1 MTMSLQKRKPRRS
14 LAPGEMKILRVLES
28 KRKSLKSYKTL
39 REETAL
45 SDPVLSDYLKRL
57 QKRKFIKRDIDTRK
71 YSLTVRGKRRLEFS
85 DLVKKLDNIL
95 EHGKTT
101 PVKFTPKTSEAFPTV
116 KAPETKKNLEI
127 VANCEWVIHQSLLE
141 MFPKIKESFGTDFF
155 LRTSKTAN
163 GKILVEISK
172 A

>member
-1 MTMSLQKRKPRRS
+1 MNSSAFTVFFFAR
-14 LAPGEMKILRVLES
+14 ALE
-28 KRKSLKSYKTL
+28 
-39 REETAL
+39 
-45 SDPVLSDYLKRL
+45 
-57 QKRKFIKRDIDTRK
+57 RDIDTRK

-95 EHGKTT
+95 EHGETT
-101 PVKFTPKTSEAFPTV
+101 PVKFESEMLKALPKRKV
-116 KAPETKKNLEI
+116 RETKKNLEI

-155 LRTSKTAN
+155 LRTSKTAK